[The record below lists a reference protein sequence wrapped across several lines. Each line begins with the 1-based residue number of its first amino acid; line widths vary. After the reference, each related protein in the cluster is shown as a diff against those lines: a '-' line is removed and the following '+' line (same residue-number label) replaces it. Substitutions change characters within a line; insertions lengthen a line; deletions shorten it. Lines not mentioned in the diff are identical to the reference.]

1 MMFDSHPDSPA
12 MPPLPVRLSLTR
24 LFLELSLYMNAL
36 EILTGVLATNDEEVE
51 GWYLEGW
58 CFFLMAE
65 QARESMVNVGQL
77 TWEEIA
83 RDARNCLEICQ
94 NVSIFSGFQTDT
106 PLTSFATKLHKAQKH
121 PDEQILQHTQEI
133 IAELAT
139 AWVELSSEEVMDEA
153 DGDDDSWVDD
163 EGDVEME

>member
-1 MMFDSHPDSPA
+1 

-94 NVSIFSGFQTDT
+94 N
-106 PLTSFATKLHKAQKH
+106 LHKAQKH

-139 AWVELSSEEVMDEA
+139 AGVELSSEEVMDEA